1 MVGRGLLC
9 RASYGRGWGW
19 AARPVLIS
27 YVKNVACHLAL
38 PYFSVRAVL
47 FACRRPAST
56 LTSLFIRLEISPSYI
71 LAACFTSLGGDTAVR
86 LVAFFFSWCLLRHGL
101 VASQRRG
108 YKLRFLQ
115 VNEFCVFYFCCC
127 CFSVL
132 PVEDRF

>member
-1 MVGRGLLC
+1 MSSVLWTWVGVGRQTCPHQLCEKCRLSPGLTLLF
-9 RASYGRGWGW
+9 
-19 AARPVLIS
+19 RPCCTLR
-27 YVKNVACHLAL
+27 L
-38 PYFSVRAVL
+38 PATS
-47 FACRRPAST
+47 ST

-101 VASQRRG
+101 IASQRRG

-115 VNEFCVFYFCCC
+115 VHEFSVFYFCC